1 FQGTVTARSFYSF
14 PTRRSSDLVE
24 ALLGGAAGRV
34 TLNDIDF
41 AFGRVFFLA
50 IRQLSWQA
58 CAFKHAFATRHFASL
73 ASSVAR
79 TGGFNNLVA
88 QSLGVVGVFKQPGLE
103 GARYR
108 LFNGR
113 AHFAGNE
120 FVFGL
125 AAELG
130 LGHFYRQHAGQ
141 AFTHVIAG
149 SVDLGLLGQFVIG
162 NVFIDDSRH
171 GSAQ

>member
-79 TGGFNNLVA
+79 TGGFNKDRKSTRLNSSHVKISYA
-88 QSLGVVGVFKQPGLE
+88 VFC
-103 GARYR
+103 
-108 LFNGR
+108 
-113 AHFAGNE
+113 
-120 FVFGL
+120 
-125 AAELG
+125 
-130 LGHFYRQHAGQ
+130 
-141 AFTHVIAG
+141 
-149 SVDLGLLGQFVIG
+149 
-162 NVFIDDSRH
+162 
-171 GSAQ
+171 